1 MYGQFESALMT
12 QDRSS
17 LFHPQQ
23 GENRRMDVN
32 KPYIGDQIP
41 YIGGQI
47 PYIGGQIPYIGGN
60 ENIQGTENKRI
71 IIHFL
76 S

>member
-23 GENRRMDVN
+23 GENIRMDVN

-47 PYIGGQIPYIGGN
+47 PYIGGQ
-60 ENIQGTENKRI
+60 ENI
-71 IIHFL
+71 
-76 S
+76 

>member
-1 MYGQFESALMT
+1 
-12 QDRSS
+12 
-17 LFHPQQ
+17 
-23 GENRRMDVN
+23 MDVN
-32 KPYIGDQIP
+32 KPYIGGQIP

-60 ENIQGTENKRI
+60 GNLQAFENKRI
-71 IIHFL
+71 IIYFL

>member
-1 MYGQFESALMT
+1 MYGQFESASTT

-23 GENRRMDVN
+23 GKNRRMDVN
-32 KPYIGDQIP
+32 KPYIGD
-41 YIGGQI
+41 QI